1 MSSSK
6 MTTTLGAPA
15 GGRSSL
21 IGGKVASRASSG
33 TLPGYLYCVSG
44 IGSEVRLGS
53 CAYAGAIHVANARH
67 TATPRTS
74 SILRR
79 VIRPSCRSHR
89 FNRARALSADPA
101 SGLEPDSELLRDCVC
116 RRFGSSFDRAPAA
129 RLAINFEP
137 AYDDQPDRIGGGD
150 RDRSRDNHP
159 G

>member
-53 CAYAGAIHVANARH
+53 CAYAGAIHAANPRH
-67 TATPRTS
+67 TATHTSSIFRVVILLPLPRTS
-74 SILRR
+74 IQSA
-79 VIRPSCRSHR
+79 H
-89 FNRARALSADPA
+89 ALSADPA
-101 SGLEPDSELLRDCVC
+101 SSLESHSEFLRDCVC
-116 RRFGSSFDRAPAA
+116 RRFGSS
-129 RLAINFEP
+129 L
-137 AYDDQPDRIGGGD
+137 
-150 RDRSRDNHP
+150 
-159 G
+159 